1 MERVGAKGMR
11 VGGAG
16 VSEKHA
22 NFLVNLGEA
31 TCGDFLELA
40 GLLRERVREFFGV
53 ELQQEVLNAWEH
65 LER

>member
-1 MERVGAKGMR
+1 MR

-31 TCGDFLELA
+31 TCADFLGLSD
-40 GLLRERVREFFGV
+40 LLRERVKETFGV